1 MLASSYWKIHYGP
14 EAYDEETDH
23 VAGVIN
29 SRLMRLKSKG
39 FVEHVLVYI
48 LKSEDPNGELTN
60 LSADPDD
67 WKDVVALV
75 KVVNDTT
82 DWSLRMLLTAANT
95 KHELLFN
102 HDCRFEALQQSQFEQ
117 LTVDYACKRL

>member
-29 SRLMRLKSKG
+29 NKLMRLKSKG
-39 FVEHVLVYI
+39 HVEHVLVYI
-48 LKSEDPNGELTN
+48 LKSEDPTGQLTN

-82 DWSLRMLLTAANT
+82 DWNLRMRLTSGNT
-95 KHELLFN
+95 KHGWLFN

-117 LTVDYACKRL
+117 LMVVYGCKRL

>member
-23 VAGVIN
+23 VTEVIN
-29 SRLMRLKSKG
+29 NRLMRLKSKG
-39 FVEHVLVYI
+39 HVEHVLVYI
-48 LKSEDPNGELTN
+48 LKSEDPTGELAN

-75 KVVNDTT
+75 KTVNDTT
-82 DWSLRMLLTAANT
+82 AWNLRTLLTSGKT
-95 KHELLFN
+95 KYELLFD
-102 HDCRFEALQQSQFEQ
+102 HDCRYEALQQSQFEQ
-117 LTVDYACKRL
+117 LMVEYGCKRL